1 MEKRRVRSVR
11 SLALSIGLSWAAC
24 AAWGGENLAFN
35 GRFENI
41 DGQGRAK
48 GWHCGRAWSFAACG
62 SDGSFGAVFEN
73 ADTNYYGGVQQ
84 EVKAQPGNS
93 YVFGACAR
101 TKNLRGKAHVCMEWY
116 GANGKYVGGSY
127 SRGVD
132 GTQDWTEIRCQTPVL
147 PTNAV
152 RVTLQ
157 VFCDRESVGRAVF
170 DDVWLRVRELDLVD
184 GVYSSRYR
192 NAAADGEVTF
202 KAALNLPPGA
212 ERTAKGEFVF
222 TDPENPRAPRKA
234 AATIADGAASVTC
247 AVSDFAFGENTVAF
261 TLSGV
266 PGRPPATRRI
276 AFARLTPER
285 ERALK
290 VRIDEFRRTIVDGKP
305 FFPLGMYWSAVT
317 ERDLDVYKDSPFNCL
332 MPYHAPNRAQMDMCA
347 ARGLKV
353 IYNVVGRDLS
363 DGSAIRRF
371 REHPALLAWYLN
383 DERPIAERAQ
393 LTAAR
398 DFAAAHDPDHPGWI
412 AIYQHGEVRDYLP
425 TSDVIGTDPY
435 PLYLLPIGMV
445 SEWTRDTRKG
455 LMGLKPMWQIP
466 QVFDKGAYPSNR
478 KIPGICRPPTF
489 DDMRN
494 MAWQCLAGGANGLIF
509 YSFFDLREMDKTT
522 PFEKRWGEVKRM
534 AEEIKGYEPFFLST
548 EPSPAVSA
556 DNDAVACC
564 GWRLNGRLL
573 TVVVNTLREPVKVKV
588 TAEGIARDLELAPIE
603 VRIAEAGK

>member
-1 MEKRRVRSVR
+1 MGKRRVAAVR
-11 SLALSIGLSWAAC
+11 PLALAIGLSMAAC
-24 AAWGGENLAFN
+24 AVRGGENLAVN
-35 GRFENI
+35 GRFENL
-41 DGQGRAK
+41 DEQGRAK
-48 GWHCGRAWSFAACG
+48 GWQCGRAWSFAACG

-84 EVKAQPGNS
+84 EVKAQPGTS
-93 YVFGACAR
+93 YAFGACVR

-132 GTQDWTEIRCQTPVL
+132 GTQGWTEIRCQTPVL

-157 VFCDRESVGRAVF
+157 VFCDRLSVGRAVF
-170 DDVWLRVRELDLVD
+170 DDVWLRVREPDLVD

-202 KAALNLPPGA
+202 KAALNLPVGA
-212 ERTAKGEFVF
+212 ERTAKGEFAFV
-222 TDPENPRAPRKA
+222 DPENPRAPRKA

-247 AVSDFAFGENTVAF
+247 AVADFALGENAVSF

-276 AFARLTPER
+276 AFTRLTSER

-317 ERDLDVYKDSPFNCL
+317 ERDLDIYKDSPFNCL

-371 REHPALLAWYLN
+371 RDHPALLAWYLN

-393 LTAAR
+393 LTAAH

-435 PLYLLPIGMV
+435 PLYRWPIGMV

-455 LMGLKPMWQIP
+455 LMDLKPMWQIP

-494 MAWQCLAGGANGLIF
+494 MAWQCLAGGANGLVF
-509 YSFFDLREMDKTT
+509 YSFFDLREMDRTT
-522 PFEKRWGEVKRM
+522 PFEKRWGEVRRM
-534 AEEIKGYEPFFLST
+534 AEEIKGYVPFFLST
-548 EPSPAVSA
+548 EPPPAVSA
-556 DNDAVACC
+556 DSDAVACR
-564 GWRLNGRLL
+564 GWRLDGRSL
-573 TVVVNTLREPVKVKV
+573 TAVVNTLREPVKVKV
-588 TAEGIARDLELAPIE
+588 TTDGIAKDLALAPIE
-603 VRIAEAGK
+603 VRIEETAK